1 MKSKERLIWIGVVSF
16 LSFALILP
24 TGTVKGISK
33 AGESYLQIFH
43 EVLSYIQTDYVESV
57 DEEKLYQG
65 AIRGL
70 IASLGDPHSR
80 FMDKDDF
87 SQLQEETRGSFG
99 GLGMEVSFAD
109 GAIVVISPIEGTPAM
124 KAGILPQDRIVEI
137 DGKKTNDLS
146 LSDSI
151 KLMRGKVGTSVN
163 IKVERKHQKEPMNLT
178 LVREMIKIR
187 YVRSSYLEKEKLGY
201 IKLNQFMG
209 KDSTLAEFKKE
220 LLSLKDKGA
229 EGLIV
234 DLRMNPGGL
243 LDLAISLSDLFLK
256 PDLDIVSVRGR
267 GGELVR
273 VFRSTSANDK
283 VTHLPL
289 VVLINEGSASASEIF
304 AGAIQDHARGKIL
317 GTVSFGKGSV
327 QNIYPLS
334 HNTGIA
340 LTIQKYYTPSGKSIH
355 GKGIQPDLVVKSV
368 EPTEDDRFYI
378 RKMAEKK
385 LLETF
390 LVKNSNYSEANFL
403 LFEKFLTE
411 KGIKLS
417 TDVARFLYKTKSNQD
432 SKNSI
437 LDLEL
442 DPQLRKAVEILTMKE
457 GEKKSPN

>member
-1 MKSKERLIWIGVVSF
+1 MKNKERLVWIGIVSF

-24 TGTVKGISK
+24 NGSVKGISK
-33 AGESYLQIFH
+33 TGESYLQIFH
-43 EVLSYIQTDYVESV
+43 EVLSFIQTDYVESV
-57 DEEKLYQG
+57 DDEKLYQG

-109 GAIVVISPIEGTPAM
+109 GAIVVISPIEDTPAM

-137 DGKKTNDLS
+137 DGKKTGDLS

-151 KLMRGKVGTSVN
+151 KLMRGKVGTSVT
-163 IKVERKHQKEPMNLT
+163 IKLERKNQKEPMTLT

-187 YVRSSYLEKEKLGY
+187 YVRSSFLEKEKLGY

-209 KDSTLAEFKKE
+209 KDSTLSEFKKE
-220 LLSLKDKGA
+220 LAALKEKGA

-243 LDLAISLSDLFLK
+243 LDLAIALSDLFLK

-273 VFRSTSANDK
+273 VFRSTSSGDK
-283 VTHLPL
+283 AIQIPM

-304 AGAIQDHARGKIL
+304 AGAIQDHGRGKIL

-355 GKGIQPDLVVKSV
+355 GKGIQPDVLVKSV

-385 LLETF
+385 MLEAF
-390 LVKNSNYSEANFL
+390 VAKNPVYSEANFQ
-403 LFEKFLTE
+403 LFEKYLSE
-411 KGIKLS
+411 KGMKLS
-417 TDVARFLYKTKSNQD
+417 SDVARFLYKSRSNKEGQ
-432 SKNSI
+432 SPL
-437 LDLEL
+437 LDLDL
-442 DPQLRKAVEILTMKE
+442 DPQMKKAIELLSVPKE
-457 GEKKSPN
+457 GEKK

>member
-1 MKSKERLIWIGVVSF
+1 MKNKERMVWIGIVSF

-33 AGESYLQIFH
+33 SGESYLQIFH
-43 EVLSYIQTDYVESV
+43 EVLSYIHSDYVESV
-57 DEEKLYQG
+57 DEEKLYAG

-70 IASLGDPHSR
+70 ISSLGDPHSR

-109 GAIVVISPIEGTPAM
+109 GAIVVISPIEDTPAM

-137 DGKKTNDLS
+137 DGKNTHDLS

-151 KLMRGKVGTSVN
+151 KLMRGKVGTSVS
-163 IKVERKHQKEPMNLT
+163 IKLERKNQKEPILLT

-187 YVRSSYLEKEKLGY
+187 YVRSSFLEKEKLGY

-209 KDSTLAEFKKE
+209 KDSTLSEFKKE
-220 LLSLKDKGA
+220 LNSLKEKGA

-243 LDLAISLSDLFLK
+243 LDLAIALSDLFLK

-273 VFRSTSANDK
+273 VFKSTTANDK
-283 VTHLPL
+283 FTNLPL

-304 AGAIQDHARGKIL
+304 AGAMQDHGRGKIL

-327 QNIYPLS
+327 QNIYSLS

-355 GKGIQPDLVVKSV
+355 GKGIQPDLIVKSV

-385 LLETF
+385 MLEAF
-390 LVKNSNYSEANFL
+390 LAKNPNYSEANFS
-403 LFEKFLTE
+403 LFEKYLAE

-417 TDVARFLYKTKSNQD
+417 TDVAKFLYKSRTRSEGQGA
-432 SKNSI
+432 I
-437 LDLEL
+437 PDLEL
-442 DPQLRKAVEILTMKE
+442 DPQLRKAIEILGPSKE
-457 GEKKSPN
+457 GEKKS